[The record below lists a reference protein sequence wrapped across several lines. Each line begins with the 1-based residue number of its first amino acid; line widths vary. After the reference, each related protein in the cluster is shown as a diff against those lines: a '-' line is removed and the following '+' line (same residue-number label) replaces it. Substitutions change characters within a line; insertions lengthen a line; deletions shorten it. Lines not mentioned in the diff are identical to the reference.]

1 MSDAI
6 ELVYAPFRTSAALSE
21 AISREGRSAVAR
33 RVVFGTLRNLF
44 VMAAF
49 VVLTSAGRLTLLDA
63 LHAMLSFV
71 WVPVVQALALSVA
84 RRCVKTEASFL
95 SLFAV
100 HLEGHAPWSL
110 AFTLLGGLTVF
121 VSSPDFVLPKVAPVV
136 MLAAFGTSVLLT
148 FASFRAG
155 TKVGRRRAL
164 LATLAYY
171 GTATVIV
178 LAYFSALGQLGPIL
192 PTRGGAP

>member
-6 ELVYAPFRTSAALSE
+6 ELAYAPFRTSAALLD
-21 AISREGRSAVAR
+21 AISREDTSTVAR

-44 VMAAF
+44 VVAAF
-49 VVLTSAGRLTLLDA
+49 VVLTSAGRLTLLDT
-63 LHAMLSFV
+63 LYAMLSFA
-71 WVPVVQALALSVA
+71 WVPVVQASALAVA
-84 RRCVKTEASFL
+84 RRCVKAPTSFL
-95 SLFAV
+95 TLFAV

-121 VSSPDFVLPKVAPVV
+121 VGSPELVLPKVAPVV
-136 MLAAFGTSVLLT
+136 MLAAFVASVLLT

-155 TKVGRRRAL
+155 TKVGRKRAV

-171 GTATVIV
+171 ATATMIV
-178 LAYFSALGQLGPIL
+178 VTYFSALGQLGPIV
-192 PTRGGAP
+192 PARGGAP